1 MFEDTQQIGL
11 FEEKPLTVS
20 DFIKKTNSR
29 LKTMGARVIGEI
41 GRVDEKNGHRYFS
54 LKDETDGSTLNCIV
68 WRSKYE
74 MFGLDLKEGDKI
86 IAAGRPEIYA
96 ASGKFSFI
104 CDSIELAGLG
114 ALKKAYDALKRKL
127 ETEGLFNIERKRKL
141 PQFPRTIGII
151 TSRQGAVINDFLTNI
166 GKFGFRLELIDTRV
180 EGQLAVGDILAALR
194 TFRKRKIDVLVV
206 IRGGGSPESLQA
218 FNNEMIVRAIAAFPV
233 PVIAGIG
240 HDKDVPL
247 VQLAADVSVST
258 PSIAAM
264 QLNASWQKIIQFIG
278 QQEIA
283 IIGGYKNELAQTRAK
298 LARHTAI
305 LSNFRYILKNISE
318 SLDSKMRNLIIGRYK
333 NELAQARAELAGRTA
348 ILANFR
354 YILQNIVESL
364 GLKMQKMTFSMKSGI
379 AAADQRIEYLRMLIA
394 SHDPERP
401 LKLGY
406 CLASVRGKIIKKIA
420 QAAIGDEI
428 TVKISD
434 GRLLSDVKKIEM
446 D

>member
-1 MFEDTQQIGL
+1 MFEDNPGTQQIGL

-20 DFIKKTNSR
+20 AFIKLTNAR
-29 LKTMGARVIGEI
+29 LRTMAARIIGEI

-54 LKDETDGSTLNCIV
+54 LKDETDGSILNCIV

-74 MFGLDLKEGDKI
+74 MFGLNLKEGDKI

-96 ASGKFSFI
+96 ASGKLSFI
-104 CDSIELAGLG
+104 CDSIEMAGEG
-114 ALKKAYDALKRKL
+114 ALKKAYDALKKKL
-127 ETEGLFNIERKRKL
+127 EAEGLFAVERKRKL

-194 TFRKRKIDVLVV
+194 TFRGRKIDVLVV

-218 FNNEMIVRAIAAFPV
+218 FNNEMIVREVASFPV

-247 VQLAADVSVST
+247 VQMAADVSVST

-264 QLNASWQKIIQFIG
+264 QLNASWQKIIQYVG
-278 QQEIA
+278 QQEI
-283 IIGGYKNELAQTRAK
+283 
-298 LARHTAI
+298 
-305 LSNFRYILKNISE
+305 S
-318 SLDSKMRNLIIGRYK
+318 IIGRYK
-333 NELAQARAELAGRTA
+333 NELAQTRGRLAQYAG
-348 ILANFR
+348 ILSNFK
-354 YILQNIVESL
+354 YIIQNITESL
-364 GLKMQKMTFSMKSGI
+364 VTKMQKMVFSLKSGI
-379 AAADQRIEYLRMLIA
+379 DGTQRRIEYLQSLIS

-406 CLASVRGKIIKKIA
+406 CLASIKGKLIKNTA
-420 QAAIGDEI
+420 QAAVGDEI
-428 TVKISD
+428 AVRLAD
-434 GRLLSDVKKIEM
+434 GRLLSEVKKIET
-446 D
+446 

>member
-1 MFEDTQQIGL
+1 MLEDNQQIGL
-11 FEEKPLTVS
+11 FEEKPLTVTE
-20 DFIKKTNSR
+20 FITRTNAR
-29 LKTMGARVIGEI
+29 LKTMNARIIGEI

-54 LKDETDGSTLNCIV
+54 LKDETNGSTLNCIV

-74 MFGLDLKEGDKI
+74 MFGLNLKEGDKI

-96 ASGKFSFI
+96 ASGKLSFI
-104 CDSIELAGLG
+104 CDAIELAGTG
-114 ALKKAYDALKRKL
+114 ALKKAYDALKKKL
-127 ETEGLFNIERKRKL
+127 EAEGLFAPERKRKL
-141 PQFPRTIGII
+141 PQYPRTIGII

-166 GKFGFRLELIDTRV
+166 GKFGFQLELVDTRV
-180 EGQLAVGDILAALR
+180 EGQLAVGEILAAIR
-194 TFRKRKIDVLVV
+194 TFRRRKIDVLVI

-218 FNNEMIVRAIAAFPV
+218 FNNEMIVRAIAAFPA

-278 QQEIA
+278 QQEIL

-305 LSNFRYILKNISE
+305 LANFHYLLKNITKA
-318 SLDSKMRNLIIGRYK
+318 LDSKMQKMIFF
-333 NELAQARAELAGRTA
+333 LAAALAA
-348 ILANFR
+348 ASQKID
-354 YILQNIVESL
+354 YLQN
-364 GLKMQKMTFSMKSGI
+364 
-379 AAADQRIEYLRMLIA
+379 LIA
-394 SHDPERP
+394 SHDPQRP

-406 CLASVRGKIIKKIA
+406 CLASVRGKIIKKSA
-420 QAAIGDEI
+420 QVAVGDEI
-428 TVKISD
+428 ILKLSD
-434 GRLLSDVKKIEM
+434 GKLLSEVKKIEA
-446 D
+446 DKI

>member
-29 LKTMGARVIGEI
+29 LKTMGARIIGEI

-86 IAAGRPEIYA
+86 IAAGKPEIYA

-114 ALKKAYDALKRKL
+114 ALKKAYDALKKKL
-127 ETEGLFNIERKRKL
+127 EAEGLFDVERKRKL
-141 PQFPRTIGII
+141 TQFPRTIGII
-151 TSRQGAVINDFLTNI
+151 TSKQGAVINDFLTNI
-166 GKFGFRLELIDTRV
+166 GKYGFRLELIDTRV
-180 EGQLAVGDILAALR
+180 EGQLAVGDILAALH

-247 VQLAADVSVST
+247 VQMAADVSVST

-278 QQEIA
+278 QQEIS
-283 IIGGYKNELAQTRAK
+283 IIGGYKNELAQTRSK

-305 LSNFRYILKNISE
+305 LANFRYVLKNISE
-318 SLDSKMRNLIIGRYK
+318 TLDSKMRNLIIGRYK
-333 NELAQARAELAGRTA
+333 NELTQTRSKLIQRAS

-354 YILQNIVESL
+354 YILQNITESL
-364 GLKMQKMTFSMKSGI
+364 DLKMQKMTFSLGSGI
-379 AAADQRIEYLRMLIA
+379 AAAGQRLDYLQNLIA
-394 SHDPERP
+394 SHNPERP

-406 CLASVRGKIIKKIA
+406 CFASIRGKIIKKTA

-428 TVKISD
+428 TIKLAD
-434 GRLLSDVKKIEM
+434 GKLLSEIRKIET